1 MIYIPIEVEHFLSI
15 VLGKRST
22 HGLTGFHQRSIWIK
36 TLKRLFK
43 HFEKYVEANFLS
55 DTLHEHQL
63 HNSLVKLK
71 GSIKPGASEVEI
83 TAILFELCFLLLGN
97 IPDHW
102 RKKTINRP
110 EYFVLDRFRTLHYS
124 QSPKQKA
131 ELIIKTYIEPELTR
145 NDKRGENAESIWLKY
160 LRFHN
165 KQHRHAE
172 FVRWFKEN
180 YKNQYEELFV

>member
-43 HFEKYVEANFLS
+43 HFQKSVEANFLS

-172 FVRWFKEN
+172 FVSWFKEN